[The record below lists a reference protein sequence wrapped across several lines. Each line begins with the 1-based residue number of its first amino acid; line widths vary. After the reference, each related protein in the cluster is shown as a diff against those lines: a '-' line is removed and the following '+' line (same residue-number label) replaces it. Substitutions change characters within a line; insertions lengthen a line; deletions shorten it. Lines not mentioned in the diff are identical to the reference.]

1 MRKSYKAT
9 AALVISALGF
19 AGSQPY
25 ANVFWGGLFNSGCLA
40 AMIGGLADW
49 FAVTALFHKPLGIS
63 YRTEILTRN
72 RDRLMQSLVEFVGSD
87 LLSVENIMKILGKE
101 DMVQMILQYLDKFE
115 GREKLKQAVNR
126 LVDAVLSE
134 MDTKKISWE
143 LEKTIKG
150 SLEKID
156 MPELCLRL
164 LREAFQTKHSGKIIE
179 FLAGSAGCLLKD
191 PAVQRILTENIALI
205 KEAYTNGSSGRKMIL
220 EMLDLSDEKLTAI
233 FTAELEKFIENVKRT
248 ENSTNQRFQ
257 IWLSEQFVHAGKS
270 EAYRKAVRTWADDIV
285 QNRLPIAQRIEEYLS
300 QQIQNVG
307 VGDILSSERAIN
319 VFIDTRIDQI
329 KESASMQ
336 IQLNAKISL
345 GVNDFIRARHGFIIQ
360 VIEEKLKAFSN
371 ETLVEFVETRIA
383 DDLQMIRINGSLVG
397 ALVGMF
403 LYAMTFL
410 AERMWG

>member
-25 ANVFWGGLFNSGCLA
+25 TNVFFGGFFNSGCLA

-87 LLSVENIMKILGKE
+87 LLSVKNIMKILGKE

-134 MDTKKISWE
+134 MDTKKISSE
-143 LEKTIKG
+143 LETTIKG

-179 FLAGSAGCLLKD
+179 FLAGSAACLVKD

-205 KEAYTNGSSGRKMIL
+205 KEAYTNGSSGRKMML
-220 EMLDLSDEKLTAI
+220 EMFDLSDEKLTSI
-233 FTAELEKFIENVKRT
+233 FTNELGKFMENLKKP
-248 ENSTNQRFQ
+248 ENSTHQRFQ
-257 IWLSEQFVHAGKS
+257 IWLSEQLAHAGKS
-270 EAYRKAVRTWADDIV
+270 ESYRKAVRTWADDIV

-300 QQIQNVG
+300 QQMKNG
-307 VGDILSSERAIN
+307 GGDILSSERAIN
-319 VFIDTRIDQI
+319 VFIDTRIDQVR
-329 KESASMQ
+329 ESAQMQ
-336 IQLNAKISL
+336 KQLNDRINLA
-345 GVNDFIRARHGFIIQ
+345 VNDFIQARHGFLIQ

-397 ALVGMF
+397 ALVGML
-403 LYAMTFL
+403 LYAMTFF

>member
-25 ANVFWGGLFNSGCLA
+25 TNVFWGGLFNSGCLA

-115 GREKLKQAVNR
+115 GREKLKQALNR

-134 MDTKKISWE
+134 MDTKKISSE

-179 FLAGSAGCLLKD
+179 FLAGSASCLVKD

-205 KEAYTNGSSGRKMIL
+205 KEAYTNGSSGRKMML
-220 EMLDLSDEKLTAI
+220 EMFDLSDEKLTSI
-233 FTAELEKFIENVKRT
+233 FTAELDKFMENLKKP
-248 ENSTNQRFQ
+248 ENSTHQRFQ
-257 IWLSEQFVHAGKS
+257 IWLSEQLAHASKS

-285 QNRLPIAQRIEEYLS
+285 QNRLPIAERIEAYLN
-300 QQIQNVG
+300 QQMKNG
-307 VGDILSSERAIN
+307 GGDILSSERAIN

-329 KESASMQ
+329 KESAQMQ
-336 IQLNAKISL
+336 SHLNEKLNLA
-345 GVNDFIRARHGFIIQ
+345 VNDFIRARHGFVIQ